1 MEFKSENTGVKVVIN
16 PCSFQDA
23 FKLKSAI
30 QKALLKS
37 GVSIEQALDQDL
49 SSLILAID
57 SDEEIMKCMFECLKK
72 STYDGIKITMDTFEN
87 EEARG
92 DLYDIFFQCLKVNI
106 YPFFKPLLSRFGIEL
121 KAPKVGENQK

>member
-121 KAPKVGENQK
+121 KAPKVGESQK

>member
-1 MEFKSENTGVKVVIN
+1 MEFKTENTGVKVVIA

-23 FKLKSAI
+23 FRLKSAI

-37 GVSIEQALDQDL
+37 GISLEEALDKDIT
-49 SSLILAID
+49 SLVLAID
-57 SDEEIMKCMFECLKK
+57 SDEEIMKCMFDCLKK
-72 STYDGIKITMDTFEN
+72 STYDGVKITMDTFES

-121 KAPKVGENQK
+121 KAPKVGESQK